1 MRVTVV
7 DPPAYTPPYDH
18 ALCAALARHGAEVE
32 LATSRF
38 RHGPVQA
45 PEGYTRSIRFYRR
58 GNRSA
63 VWKAAQHPL
72 DMLGLARR
80 LRRDRRDVVHFQ
92 WLPIPQ
98 LDRRLVRRF
107 ARPLVMTAHD
117 VLPREGGRGRRRA
130 TRDLLEQ
137 MDAVVVHSEHGRGR
151 LLGEV
156 GIAPDKVRVIPHGAF
171 DYLTRLP
178 EEVPIDPA
186 VGPLDGR
193 KVVLCFGLMRPYKGI
208 EVLIEAFASAPD
220 DAVLLV
226 VGRAMMPLDPL
237 RRRARELGISER
249 VRIVPRFVSDPEIP
263 AYFRR
268 ADLVVLPYLE
278 IEQSGVLCTALA
290 FGTPLVA
297 SAVGAFVEVGERH
310 GAARLVP
317 PGDAGSLGRALAELL
332 ADDRARAQLAQA
344 ARRAAAEAYSWDRAA
359 ALTVDLY
366 RALEV
371 GSG

>member
-18 ALCAALARHGAEVE
+18 ALCAALGHRGVDVE

-45 PEGYTRSIRFYRR
+45 PDGYSRSVRFYGW

-63 VWKAAQHPL
+63 AWKAAQHPL
-72 DMLGLARR
+72 DMLRLERR
-80 LRRDRRDVVHFQ
+80 VRRDRRDIVHFQ

-98 LDRRLVRRF
+98 LDRYLLRRF
-107 ARPLVMTAHD
+107 AQPVVMTAHD
-117 VLPREGGRGRRRA
+117 VLPREGGRTRRRA
-130 TRDLLEQ
+130 TREVLERV
-137 MDAVVVHSEHGRGR
+137 DAVVVHSEHGRGR
-151 LLGEV
+151 LVGEL
-156 GIAPDKVRVIPHGAF
+156 GIAPEKVRVIPHGAF

-178 EEVPIDPA
+178 EEVPIDRA
-186 VGPLDGR
+186 VGALDGR

-208 EVLIEAFASAPD
+208 EVLIEAFASAPE

-237 RRRARELGISER
+237 NRRARELGISER
-249 VRIVPRFVSDPEIP
+249 VRLVPRFVSDPEIP

-297 SAVGAFVEVGERH
+297 SAVGAFVELGERY

-317 PGDAGSLGRALAELL
+317 PGDARSLGRALAELL
-332 ADDRARAQLAQA
+332 ADDGARAALAQA
-344 ARRAAAEAYSWDRAA
+344 ARRAAAEAYSWDAAA

-366 RALEV
+366 RSLQER
-371 GSG
+371 SG

>member
-1 MRVTVV
+1 
-7 DPPAYTPPYDH
+7 
-18 ALCAALARHGAEVE
+18 
-32 LATSRF
+32 
-38 RHGPVQA
+38 
-45 PEGYTRSIRFYRR
+45 
-58 GNRSA
+58 
-63 VWKAAQHPL
+63 
-72 DMLGLARR
+72 
-80 LRRDRRDVVHFQ
+80 
-92 WLPIPQ
+92 
-98 LDRRLVRRF
+98 
-107 ARPLVMTAHD
+107 
-117 VLPREGGRGRRRA
+117 
-130 TRDLLEQ
+130 
-137 MDAVVVHSEHGRGR
+137 
-151 LLGEV
+151 
-156 GIAPDKVRVIPHGAF
+156 
-171 DYLTRLP
+171 
-178 EEVPIDPA
+178 
-186 VGPLDGR
+186 
-193 KVVLCFGLMRPYKGI
+193 LMRPYKGI

-297 SAVGAFVEVGERH
+297 SAVGAFVELGERH

-332 ADDRARAQLAQA
+332 ADDGARAQLAQA

-366 RALEV
+366 RSLEV